1 MNVQIIAVG
10 NKMPAWVVEGTN
22 EYLRRFPSEFSVAFC
37 EVPPDKRGKTV
48 NLGKIKENEGNKCIA
63 AIAKGNHVIA
73 LEVLG
78 KTWDTATLAAQI
90 ERWKMDGRNIS
101 LLIGGPEGLSD
112 KCRDVADQLWSLSPL
127 TLPHPLV
134 RVIVTEALY
143 RAHSLTQNHPYH
155 RE

>member
-22 EYLRRFPSEFSVAFC
+22 EYLRRFPSEFSVSFC
-37 EVPPDKRGKTV
+37 EVPPHKRGKTV
-48 NLGKIKENEGNKCIA
+48 DLNKVKEAEGDKCIA
-63 AIAKGNHVIA
+63 AIAKGNRVIA

-78 KTWDTATLAAQI
+78 KAWDTSKLAAQI
-90 ERWKMDGRNIS
+90 NHWKMDGRNIS

-112 KCRDVADQLWSLSPL
+112 KCREVADQLWSLSPL

-143 RAHSLTQNHPYH
+143 RAWSLTQNHPYH

>member
-10 NKMPAWVVEGTN
+10 NKMPGWVVEGTN
-22 EYLRRFPSEFSVAFC
+22 EYLRRFPAEFSVSFC
-37 EVPPDKRGKTV
+37 EVAAQKRGKTV
-48 NLGKIKENEGNKCIA
+48 NLHKIKEFESDKCLA
-63 AIAKGNHVIA
+63 AIAKGNRIIA

-78 KTWDTATLAAQI
+78 KPWDTPKLAEQI
-90 ERWKMDGRNIS
+90 NHWKMDGRNIS

-112 KCRDVADQLWSLSPL
+112 KCRDAADQLWSLSPL

-134 RVIVTEALY
+134 RVIVSEALY
-143 RAHSLTQNHPYH
+143 RAWSLTQNHPYH

>member
-22 EYLRRFPSEFSVAFC
+22 EYLRRFPWEFSVSFC
-37 EVPPDKRGKTV
+37 EVSPHKRGKTV
-48 NLGKIKENEGNKCIA
+48 DLNKVKEAEGDKCIA
-63 AIAKGNHVIA
+63 AIAKGNRVIA

-78 KTWDTATLAAQI
+78 KPWDTSKLATQI
-90 ERWKMDGRNIS
+90 NNWKMDGRNIS
-101 LLIGGPEGLSD
+101 LLIGGPEGLSE
-112 KCRDVADQLWSLSPL
+112 KCAEVADQHWSLSPL

-143 RAHSLTQNHPYH
+143 RAWSLTQNHPYH